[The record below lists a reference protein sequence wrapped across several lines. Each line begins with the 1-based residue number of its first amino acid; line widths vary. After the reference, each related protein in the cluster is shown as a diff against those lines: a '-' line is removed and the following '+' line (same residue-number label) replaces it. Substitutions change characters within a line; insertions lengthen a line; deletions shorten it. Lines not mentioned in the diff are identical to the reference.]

1 MNAHTILCFLFACMR
16 VYSRLRS
23 FQQAVRAGEHGV
35 QHLRSQLSSR
45 RVLLAGV
52 IGADQDRRIR
62 GYDVLAI
69 VGENKS
75 RAGPD
80 HAPVAQN
87 SEIRVERDFAEH
99 DHHAQALEQIEL
111 TLEILA
117 AVVEFIGRGFVG
129 GRGAADGGG
138 NICVREPHAVIARN
152 AFRLRCEPSLEKRA
166 IEKIAGAVA
175 REHAAG
181 AIASV
186 RRGCESDDQQTG
198 ARVAKTRDRKAP
210 VNPIAISASPD
221 EGDLLAIFA
230 KARAALTGD
239 NFGLENF

>member
-1 MNAHTILCFLFACMR
+1 LCFLFACMR

-23 FQQAVRAGEHGV
+23 FQQAARAREHGV
-35 QHLRSQLSSR
+35 QHLRGQCSR
-45 RVLLAGV
+45 RRVMSAATV
-52 IGADQDRRIR
+52 AADQDRRIR

-69 VGENKS
+69 VGENE
-75 RAGPD
+75 RRPGPD
-80 HAPVAQN
+80 HAAIAQN
-87 SEIRVERDFAEH
+87 AEIRVERDFAER

-117 AVVEFIGRGFVG
+117 TVAEFIGRGFVG

-138 NICVREPHAVIARN
+138 NICVREPHAVVARN
-152 AFRLRCEPSLEKRA
+152 AFRLRCEPGLEKRA
-166 IEKIAGAVA
+166 IQKIAGAVA

-186 RRGCESDDQQTG
+186 RGGCESDDQQTG

-230 KARAALTGD
+230 KARATLTGD
-239 NFGLENF
+239 DFGLENF